1 MMTAAFKQP
10 KFILRIV
17 LAGLLA
23 LYIPM
28 LVHADALDDA
38 KIALQVGEQRDGYIG
53 AVSSSASADIRGL
66 ISDINAKRRARYS
79 EIADQNNI
87 GLHDVELLA
96 GKRTFELTQPG
107 HMLKTQ
113 SGAWQKK

>member
-10 KFILRIV
+10 KFILRIL

-38 KIALQVGEQRDGYIG
+38 KIALQVGEQWDGYIG
-53 AVSSSASADIRGL
+53 AASSSTSPETRAL
-66 ISDINAKRRARYS
+66 ISDVNAKRRAHYS
-79 EIADQNNI
+79 QIASQNNI

-96 GKRTFELTQPG
+96 AKKTFELTQPG
-107 HMLKTQ
+107 HMLKAQ
-113 SGAWQKK
+113 SGNWQKK